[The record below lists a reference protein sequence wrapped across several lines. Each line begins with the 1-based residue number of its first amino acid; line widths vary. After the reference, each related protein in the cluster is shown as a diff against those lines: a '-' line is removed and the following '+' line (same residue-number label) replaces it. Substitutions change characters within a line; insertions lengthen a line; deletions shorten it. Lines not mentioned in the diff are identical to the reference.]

1 MVEHL
6 VKDPNKL
13 YEICSY
19 RDLEEYYPF
28 SFIGNFNSIEVD
40 IYYDVLNTMDSRILR
55 NIYGYI
61 VKQWTIIQKHIEL
74 SDYSDVS
81 KKKYMNKKRL
91 FKGGFT
97 WKTSENGKK
106 LLSRLDK
113 VTTDILNDNQV
124 ANERLEG
131 LLSSLGVQKLDDD
144 AARDIHEKILSAIDR
159 APWSKTADTFNAL
172 YIGMIEQLEY

>member
-13 YEICSY
+13 YEICNH
-19 RDLEEYYPF
+19 RDLEDYYPF

-40 IYYDVLNTMDSRILR
+40 IYYDVLNTMDSPTLR

-81 KKKYMNKKRL
+81 KKKYMRRTLIPHK
-91 FKGGFT
+91 
-97 WKTSENGKK
+97 
-106 LLSRLDK
+106 
-113 VTTDILNDNQV
+113 
-124 ANERLEG
+124 G
-131 LLSSLGVQKLDDD
+131 LLSNEEFNS
-144 AARDIHEKILSAIDR
+144 ILSKFIR
-159 APWSKTADTFNAL
+159 NNKVLSLVVMNIIQRYLHP
-172 YIGMIEQLEY
+172 

>member
-13 YEICSY
+13 YEICNH
-19 RDLEEYYPF
+19 RDLEDYYPF

-40 IYYDVLNTMDSRILR
+40 IYYDVLNTMDSQTLR

-81 KKKYMNKKRL
+81 KKKYMRRTLIPHK
-91 FKGGFT
+91 
-97 WKTSENGKK
+97 
-106 LLSRLDK
+106 
-113 VTTDILNDNQV
+113 
-124 ANERLEG
+124 G
-131 LLSSLGVQKLDDD
+131 LLSK
-144 AARDIHEKILSAIDR
+144 EEFNTILSKFIR
-159 APWSKTADTFNAL
+159 NNKVLSLVVMNIIQRYLHP
-172 YIGMIEQLEY
+172 

>member
-13 YEICSY
+13 YEICNH
-19 RDLEEYYPF
+19 RDLEDYYPF

-40 IYYDVLNTMDSRILR
+40 IYYDVLNTMDSRTLR

-81 KKKYMNKKRL
+81 KKKYMRRTLIPHK
-91 FKGGFT
+91 
-97 WKTSENGKK
+97 
-106 LLSRLDK
+106 
-113 VTTDILNDNQV
+113 
-124 ANERLEG
+124 G
-131 LLSSLGVQKLDDD
+131 LLSKEEFNS
-144 AARDIHEKILSAIDR
+144 ILSKFIR
-159 APWSKTADTFNAL
+159 NNKVLSLVVMNIIQRYLHP
-172 YIGMIEQLEY
+172 

>member
-1 MVEHL
+1 MVEYL

-13 YEICSY
+13 YEICNH

-40 IYYDVLNTMDSRILR
+40 IYYDVLNTMDSRTLR

-81 KKKYMNKKRL
+81 KKKYMRRTLIPHK
-91 FKGGFT
+91 
-97 WKTSENGKK
+97 
-106 LLSRLDK
+106 
-113 VTTDILNDNQV
+113 
-124 ANERLEG
+124 G
-131 LLSSLGVQKLDDD
+131 LLSK
-144 AARDIHEKILSAIDR
+144 EEFNTILSKFIR
-159 APWSKTADTFNAL
+159 NNKVLSLVVMNIIQRYLHP
-172 YIGMIEQLEY
+172 

>member
-13 YEICSY
+13 YEICNH
-19 RDLEEYYPF
+19 RDLEDYYPF

-40 IYYDVLNTMDSRILR
+40 IYYDVLNTMDSRTLR

-81 KKKYMNKKRL
+81 KKKYMRRTLIPHK
-91 FKGGFT
+91 
-97 WKTSENGKK
+97 
-106 LLSRLDK
+106 
-113 VTTDILNDNQV
+113 
-124 ANERLEG
+124 G
-131 LLSSLGVQKLDDD
+131 LLSK
-144 AARDIHEKILSAIDR
+144 EEFNTILSKFIR
-159 APWSKTADTFNAL
+159 NNKVLSLVVMNIIQRYLHP
-172 YIGMIEQLEY
+172 

>member
-1 MVEHL
+1 MVEYL

-13 YEICSY
+13 YEICNH

-40 IYYDVLNTMDSRILR
+40 IYYDVLNTMDSRTLR

-81 KKKYMNKKRL
+81 KKKYMRRTLIPHK
-91 FKGGFT
+91 
-97 WKTSENGKK
+97 
-106 LLSRLDK
+106 
-113 VTTDILNDNQV
+113 
-124 ANERLEG
+124 G
-131 LLSSLGVQKLDDD
+131 LLSKEEFNS
-144 AARDIHEKILSAIDR
+144 ILSKFIR
-159 APWSKTADTFNAL
+159 NNKVLSLVVMNIILT
-172 YIGMIEQLEY
+172 QLVI

>member
-13 YEICSY
+13 YEICNH
-19 RDLEEYYPF
+19 RDLEDYYPF

-74 SDYSDVS
+74 YDYSDVS
-81 KKKYMNKKRL
+81 KKKYMRRTLIPHK
-91 FKGGFT
+91 
-97 WKTSENGKK
+97 
-106 LLSRLDK
+106 
-113 VTTDILNDNQV
+113 
-124 ANERLEG
+124 G
-131 LLSSLGVQKLDDD
+131 LLSKEEFNS
-144 AARDIHEKILSAIDR
+144 ILSKFIR
-159 APWSKTADTFNAL
+159 NNKVLSLVVMNIIQRYLHP
-172 YIGMIEQLEY
+172 